1 MHKVAKKA
9 FDELGLK
16 KLPTIKSLRT
26 EYAGLLAT
34 KKTAYP
40 EYQTARK
47 EMIELTRAKAK
58 HRPCSRKK

>member
-47 EMIELTRAKAK
+47 EMIELT
-58 HRPCSRKK
+58 